1 MTINF
6 RLLADKIRT
15 LGEQLGF
22 DAIAITDTDLSRYRA
37 HLLAWL
43 EQGNEGEMGYMR
55 RNVNK
60 RLDPS
65 ALEPGTARVITARMN
80 YLPHGAEPTSV
91 LADPTK
97 AYIARYALGRD
108 YHKVMRK
115 RLAKLARLI
124 GAEAEGFGSYRAFTD
139 SAPVLEKPL
148 AEKSGL
154 GWIGKNSLLLDRKAG
169 SWFFLGEIFTDLP
182 LPTGPQTGTHNDA
195 DEEAARGHTTTE
207 RGHTTTREHGAG
219 THNDDLCG
227 KCKACMTVCPT
238 GAITAA
244 RRIDARRCI
253 AYLTIEHKTAIPVE
267 LRRPIGNR
275 VFGCDDCQLVCPWNR
290 DAPRTCEDDFQPRN
304 DLDSAD
310 LVTLFEWSEA
320 TFLEKTRGTA
330 LRRISF
336 EQWQRNL
343 AIALGNAPPSA
354 QIIHVLEQR
363 RQTASPLAKEHIDW
377 ALIEQL
383 KTTRRPA
390 HQPPIVKNLSR

>member
-1 MTINF
+1 MKSDFTA
-6 RLLADKIRT
+6 LAELTDRIRT
-15 LGEQLGF
+15 LGEALGF
-22 DAIAITDTDLSRYRA
+22 DDIAITDTDLSRYRA
-37 HLLAWL
+37 HLLTWL
-43 EQGNEGEMGYMR
+43 KRGREGEMGYMR
-55 RNVNK
+55 RNINK

-65 ALEPGTARVITARMN
+65 ALEPGTARVITTCMN
-80 YLPHGAEPTSV
+80 YLSDGAEPITV
-91 LADPTK
+91 LSDATK

-124 GAEAEGFGSYRAFTD
+124 RIEARGFGSYRAFTD

-154 GWIGKNSLLLDRKAG
+154 GWIGKNTLLLHEKAG

-182 LPTGPQTGTHNDA
+182 LPIDSEIGT
-195 DEEAARGHTTTE
+195 RS
-207 RGHTTTREHGAG
+207 R
-219 THNDDLCG
+219 DLCG

-244 RRIDARRCI
+244 RQLDANRCI

-267 LRRPIGNR
+267 LRRAVGNR

-290 DAPRTCEDDFQPRN
+290 DAPRTRETDFLPKHG
-304 DLDSAD
+304 LDAAD

-320 TFLEKTRGTA
+320 TFLEKTRGMA

-343 AIALGNAPPSA
+343 AVALGNAPAHPHIVRA
-354 QIIHVLEQR
+354 LKQR
-363 RQTASPLAKEHIDW
+363 RPTASPLVREHIDW
-377 ALIEQL
+377 ALSEQSSANA
-383 KTTRRPA
+383 RPA
-390 HQPPIVKNLSR
+390 NQSPIMKNLSR